1 MRERNTSQ
9 SSIKLQDGNIKP
21 KQKVTRSQLLGYFL
35 AALSALANASSGIC
49 LKLAFGAEK
58 TQMLVLRYIMQ
69 CLFLVPLLQYK
80 KINLFGPD
88 LKTVSILVARGATG
102 SLSGLLFAMALENLS
117 LGSTL
122 SIYYVHPALVGF
134 LACIC
139 LKEKYSKVRGI
150 LTLLTFVGLVF
161 VSQPSFIF
169 GGSYEDD
176 RESSGT
182 RFLGIV
188 YSLSSAVFAA
198 VCTVM
203 IRYLGPGIHFSHS
216 LIYTSLEGLLI
227 VLLQLSLSGKPIIPC
242 RQHLLILFLSA
253 SLMYLGQIL
262 FTLALQRERAG
273 PIASIGTS
281 QLVFGFLLEY
291 LILGVGPTIYG
302 FVGASLILVCAV
314 SQSLESTV
322 KTKMKS
328 CKAQRKLKM

>member
-139 LKEKYSKVRGI
+139 LK
-150 LTLLTFVGLVF
+150 GLVF